1 MAWGVSQV
9 VNSALAQEACFPG
22 TEPLASPAFEGVHVM
37 QAIILLLALLV
48 SASAAFVALGAWR
61 STRAEHAGDQHALRS
76 VGEGRSRFMAFAGLL
91 TSAGFIVA
99 SLFSAP
105 ALILVASC

>member
-1 MAWGVSQV
+1 MAWGISQV

-22 TEPLASPAFEGVHVM
+22 TEPLATPAFGGVHVM
-37 QAIILLLALLV
+37 QAVILLAALLV
-48 SASAAFVALGAWR
+48 GSSAAFVALGAWR
-61 STRAEHAGDQHALRS
+61 STRAEHSGDQHALLS

-91 TSAGFIVA
+91 TSVGFVVA

-105 ALILVASC
+105 ALFLVSSC